1 MTQEGRSERQQLEE
15 VQGRL
20 KVLQATPA
28 EQKAS
33 RADWCHQ
40 DEILG
45 ILATVTDT
53 LSKSATTRSHEL
65 GRMAER
71 LSSIEQDVKHIQSDI
86 QALCKVVRD
95 GNGQPSLLQRLA
107 NLEVVVSNNKGD
119 IEEVKGHANSIIAA
133 KALSKSQVVAG
144 LIGIIVTA
152 LLSTLALV
160 ATLLK

>member
-1 MTQEGRSERQQLEE
+1 
-15 VQGRL
+15 
-20 KVLQATPA
+20 
-28 EQKAS
+28 
-33 RADWCHQ
+33 
-40 DEILG
+40 
-45 ILATVTDT
+45 
-53 LSKSATTRSHEL
+53 
-65 GRMAER
+65 
-71 LSSIEQDVKHIQSDI
+71 
-86 QALCKVVRD
+86 
-95 GNGQPSLLQRLA
+95 LLQRLA